1 MVAKIST
8 GKDLY
13 GALAY
18 NQVKVEEGHA
28 KVLDANLLPYPENGL
43 FRMGETM
50 EAFTAWLPS
59 HYRTEKPVIHISLNP
74 HPDDKLSDGQLAC
87 IGREYMEK
95 LGYGNQPFLIFKHE
109 DIDRHHIHIV
119 SLRVNSDG
127 RKISDRFEHRR
138 SKGITEQLEQKYG
151 LHPAE
156 GQKKAEEWKIR
167 PLDASRGDIRRQ
179 IADTVK
185 PLLRLYRF
193 QSMGEF
199 RALLS
204 LYNIGVEEV
213 KGEVGGRTYYGIV
226 YTALDAEGGKVAT
239 PIKSAKLGKMTGME
253 GLRRRM
259 EWSASRIKTDGCRDR
274 LSPLLLGA
282 LRESRDEADFRRRL
296 AAMNVD
302 LVLRRNDSGRIY
314 GVTFIDHESRT
325 VLNGSRLGKGLSAN
339 ALEAHFSMPEAASFR
354 EAQPQRMAA
363 VGSETDTDDKVLGGL
378 LSVVE
383 PETNAVPRH
392 PRLLK
397 PDKKKRRRRYGRQD

>member
-18 NQVKVEEGHA
+18 NQTKVENGHA
-28 KVLDANLLPYPENGL
+28 KILDANLLPYPEDGR

-74 HPDDKLSDGQLAC
+74 HPDDVLTDGQLAA

-119 SLRVNSDG
+119 SLRVDSGG

-138 SKGITEQLEQKYG
+138 SKEITGQLEQKYG

-156 GQKKAEEWKIR
+156 GQKKAEEWKLR
-167 PLDASRGDIRRQ
+167 PVDAARGDIRRQ

-185 PLLRLYRF
+185 PLLKLYRF

-204 LYNIGVEEV
+204 LYNIGM
-213 KGEVGGRTYYGIV
+213 GGSQG
-226 YTALDAEGGKVAT
+226 
-239 PIKSAKLGKMTGME
+239 
-253 GLRRRM
+253 
-259 EWSASRIKTDGCRDR
+259 
-274 LSPLLLGA
+274 
-282 LRESRDEADFRRRL
+282 
-296 AAMNVD
+296 
-302 LVLRRNDSGRIY
+302 
-314 GVTFIDHESRT
+314 
-325 VLNGSRLGKGLSAN
+325 
-339 ALEAHFSMPEAASFR
+339 
-354 EAQPQRMAA
+354 
-363 VGSETDTDDKVLGGL
+363 
-378 LSVVE
+378 
-383 PETNAVPRH
+383 
-392 PRLLK
+392 
-397 PDKKKRRRRYGRQD
+397 